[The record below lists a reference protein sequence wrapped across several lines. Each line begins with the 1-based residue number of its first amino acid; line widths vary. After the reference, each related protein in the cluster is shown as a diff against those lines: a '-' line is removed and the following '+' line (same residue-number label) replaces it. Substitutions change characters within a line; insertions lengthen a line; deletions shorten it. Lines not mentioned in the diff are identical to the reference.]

1 MIQKLRIINHVIGE
15 QAEITVP
22 AISQAEAETRVDARL
37 PGERV

>member
-22 AISQAEAETRVDARL
+22 AEAETRVDVRL
-37 PGERV
+37 QGERV